1 MKNISCHIKKI
12 VLTTAF
18 SMLAVS
24 IPFHTTY
31 AAPGGVP
38 GGVMEPAVS
47 TGITILPLDQQ
58 PVPDV
63 LKNQAR
69 LEMGQMKS
77 RGYVDATEDAVS
89 YLDRAKADKDK
100 RLKPMTEVAPKLKIN
115 PANLGSSTLGQAV
128 LLGATASG
136 GHTEAGWTG
145 LNRIFVVPR
154 FGLVGLDEVDYIAS
168 QGGAA
173 FIKEAINQNVNGFP
187 AILSVKQSRSN
198 KGLTELTWATDQKIY
213 TLSTNRALK
222 NQKSID
228 EFLALAH
235 SIF

>member
-1 MKNISCHIKKI
+1 MKKISSQTKKI

-18 SMLAVS
+18 SMFAVS
-24 IPFHTTY
+24 MPFHTVY
-31 AAPGGVP
+31 AAPGGA
-38 GGVMEPAVS
+38 MEPAVP
-47 TGITILPLDQQ
+47 TGITIVPLDQQ

-69 LEMGQMKS
+69 LELTQMKDQ
-77 RGYVDATEDAVS
+77 GYVDATEDSVS
-89 YLDRAKADKDK
+89 SLDKAKEDKDK
-100 RLKPMTEVAPKLKIN
+100 LLKTMAEVTPKLKVT
-115 PANLGSSTLGQAV
+115 PANLGSSALGQAV

-136 GHTEAGWTG
+136 GLTEAGWTG
-145 LNRIFVVPR
+145 LSRIFVVPKI
-154 FGLVGLDEVDYIAS
+154 GLVGLNEVDFIAS

-173 FIKEAINQNVNGFP
+173 FIKEAINQDVNGLP

-213 TLSTNRALK
+213 TLSVNRALK
-222 NQKSID
+222 SQQSID
-228 EFLALAH
+228 EFLALAR